1 MNAYQ
6 LWNDALAS
14 RFFNSNMAGINVHLY
29 VNRDIIDA
37 MERNRP
43 EMGAFRVAIEGHTLH
58 RNRKGICQRAL
69 HLFKNWRNRGLQF
82 PPYIGYL
89 SFFVL
94 ACDTDDDFAPH
105 AYYPRL
111 WELLGKHQDGP
122 VPSFDRMWQLWD
134 DLENWTMLDKQG
146 ELGIFQSRTIG
157 GNRHI
162 GYPLS
167 QAILVE
173 QDRKALPQIFYNRKL
188 DPTAAYPRD
197 ELARALRSPTAK
209 RFLRSRTIRLVEKR
223 YDTGLYDAMLE
234 AVRDELADWDGKV
247 SESNQI
253 HGKPALM
260 FVGLRIC
267 IALDQVA
274 RTINATIRCRLNCDF
289 PEDGMIL
296 DNALCADEDM
306 NGWSMPIR
314 NKDTGKILDASDF
327 DWTHGVTM
335 KATSPNCQLK
345 LPAQSVRIFT
355 SGMQEGLSGFIETHS
370 LPQGQ
375 PFYLCYTNTCWPR
388 LEQWAQNQCEGFH
401 EITIDRGLPPSWCFA
416 CIKAT
421 IDNATIEADFPMLSA
436 PSGVNIRLVGGIRSG
451 RGNNFF
457 DFAPPLVAING
468 GTADTIVYC
477 NGAPLSPKAAGGAFA
492 LPKDLPSETRITLEA
507 KSSGQLMNRLS
518 LFLTGD
524 FGIPSEPSLFLDSF
538 GTGTESRPNNN
549 TPFVSGAYIK
559 GQIPSVVISAAEMF
573 EDLESELAITTGYLI
588 GPLPGQ
594 IVAWPS
600 KPFPREWIP
609 EWVIKKTGR
618 KKLKAVFLK
627 AEFVGEVLETV
638 MENMSASPPTRRNI
652 RAWKCVLWY
661 WRKRISPPSLPAER
675 TRWDQIQQVAH
686 NV

>member
-6 LWNDALAS
+6 LWNDALAC

-29 VNRDIIDA
+29 VNRDIIDE

-43 EMGAFRVAIEGHTLH
+43 EMGAFRVAIEGHTPH
-58 RNRKGICQRAL
+58 RKGICQRAL
-69 HLFKNWRNRGLQF
+69 HLFNNWRNRQLQF

-111 WELLGKHQDGP
+111 WELLGKHQNGP
-122 VPSFDRMWQLWD
+122 VPSFDRMRQLWD

-167 QAILVE
+167 QAVLVE

-188 DPTAAYPRD
+188 DPTAVYPRD
-197 ELARALRSPTAK
+197 ELARALRSPDAK
-209 RFLRSRTIRLVEKR
+209 RLLRSRTIRLVEKR
-223 YDTGLYDAMLE
+223 YDVGLYDAMLE

-247 SESNQI
+247 SETNQI

-289 PEDGMIL
+289 PEDGMVL
-296 DNALCADEDM
+296 NDMLCADEDI
-306 NGWSMPIR
+306 NGWSMPVM

-327 DWTHGVTM
+327 DWTRGITM

-345 LPAQSVRIFT
+345 LPAKSVRIFT
-355 SGMQEGLSGFIETHS
+355 SGIQEGISGLIETHS

-401 EITIDRGLPPSWCFA
+401 EITIDRGLPPSWRFA

-421 IDNATIEADFPMLSA
+421 IDNPTVEPDFPMLSV
-436 PSGVNIRLVGGIRSG
+436 PSGVKIRLVGGIRSG

-457 DFAPPLVAING
+457 DFAPPLVVING
-468 GTADTIVYC
+468 GAADTIVSC
-477 NGAPLSPKAAGGAFA
+477 NGAPLSLREAGGTFV

-507 KSSGQLMNRLS
+507 KSSGQLMDRLS

-524 FGIPSEPSLFLDSF
+524 FSISTGDPSLFLDPF
-538 GTGTESRPNNN
+538 GIEVLPNGD
-549 TPFVSGAYIK
+549 TVSVSGAYIR
-559 GQIPSVVISAAEMF
+559 GRIPSIVTSLPDLL
-573 EDLESELAITTGYLI
+573 EDLEDEMGGVQGYLI
-588 GPLPGQ
+588 GSLPGQ
-594 IVAWPS
+594 IVARPS
-600 KPFPREWIP
+600 EPFPSGWIP
-609 EWVIKKTGR
+609 EWIIK
-618 KKLKAVFLK
+618 
-627 AEFVGEVLETV
+627 
-638 MENMSASPPTRRNI
+638 RRE
-652 RAWKCVLWY
+652 AK
-661 WRKRISPPSLPAER
+661 SLR
-675 TRWDQIQQVAH
+675 L
-686 NV
+686 NF